1 MEATL
6 KNLRIIQ
13 MALIGSLGLLVY
25 LIERIHTAPAILKPA
40 VLMVFIAL
48 AIYLTFSIISF
59 RTRFLSRVEEKLRLQ
74 PTDAAALKKWRVL
87 NIAIFGMCESLGLYG
102 IVLRDGRFCLSSC
115 WILCRR
121 YHSHVAL
128 NSPPAIT
135 FLLRK
140 VHYENQSYRLVK
152 YST

>member
-59 RTRFLSRVEEKLRLQ
+59 RTRFLSRAEEKLRLQ

-87 NIAIFGMCESLGLYG
+87 HIAIFGMCESLGLYG
-102 IVLRDGRFCLSSC
+102 IVLREMGASFSQAAGFYAGAIVLMLLSTP
-115 WILCRR
+115 RR
-121 YHSHVAL
+121 
-128 NSPPAIT
+128 P
-135 FLLRK
+135 
-140 VHYENQSYRLVK
+140 
-152 YST
+152 

>member
-102 IVLRDGRFCLSSC
+102 IVLREMGASFSQAAGFYAGAIVLMLLSTP
-115 WILCRR
+115 RR
-121 YHSHVAL
+121 
-128 NSPPAIT
+128 P
-135 FLLRK
+135 
-140 VHYENQSYRLVK
+140 
-152 YST
+152 